1 MSVFSNKKTVI
12 FNIAVTVVL
21 MAMNVAM
28 SSFSVPVPGGHLYL
42 NDVVICLRLS
52 CSDPSRR
59 LWSAVSAHFSVIC
72 FSTG

>member
-28 SSFSVPVPGGHLYL
+28 SSFSVPVPGGHL
-42 NDVVICLRLS
+42 
-52 CSDPSRR
+52 
-59 LWSAVSAHFSVIC
+59 
-72 FSTG
+72 